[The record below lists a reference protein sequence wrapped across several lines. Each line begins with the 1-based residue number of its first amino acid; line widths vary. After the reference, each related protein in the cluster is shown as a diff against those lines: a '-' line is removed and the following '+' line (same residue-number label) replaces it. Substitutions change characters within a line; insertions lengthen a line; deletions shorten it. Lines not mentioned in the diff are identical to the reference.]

1 MAIKTKKPGR
11 LTLERILRRAV
22 ELADRGG
29 LGRLSMRVLAKA
41 LGVEAMS
48 LYHHVA
54 NKDALLNAM
63 IDLVFADITT
73 PAIGGDWR
81 AEMES
86 RAHSARAAFTRHP
99 WALGLVESRRAPGP
113 ATLAHHDAVLGCL
126 RASGFSVAAAAHA
139 YSLLDSYI
147 YGFVLQELS
156 LPFTTAEEAASVAEG
171 LLAQMPA
178 EQYPYLTEMALEHV
192 LKPGYDYAEEFGI
205 GLGLV
210 LDALGRLRAGGEG

>member
-1 MAIKTKKPGR
+1 MAAKTRTSTR
-11 LTLERILRRAV
+11 LTRERIVEQAV
-22 ELADRGG
+22 ALADRGG
-29 LGRLSMRVLAKA
+29 LGTLSMRALARA

-54 NKDALLNAM
+54 NKDALLDAM
-63 IDLVFADITT
+63 IDRVFAEITT

-81 AEMES
+81 AEMET
-86 RAHSARAAFTRHP
+86 RAYSARAAFTRHP
-99 WALGLVESRRAPGP
+99 WALGLVESRSAPGP
-113 ATLAHHDAVLGCL
+113 ATLAHHNAVLGCL

-139 YSLLDSYI
+139 YSFLDSYL

-156 LPFTTAEEAASVAEG
+156 LPFATAEEAASVAEG
-171 LLAQMPA
+171 LLAQMPIG
-178 EQYPYLTEMALEHV
+178 QYPYLTEMALEHV
-192 LKPGYDYAEEFGI
+192 LKPGYNYAEEFGI